1 MAKNW
6 MFDSERHR
14 LRTGWR
20 ILIGYVALMLVIA
33 AVVVPVDALEVP
45 WLESFLWQLAAA
57 PLLVGLAWGLARF
70 VDRRPFREY
79 GLVRPESGRRFAA
92 GIALGGGLVAAL
104 FAAALVGGQVTIE
117 GGPGTQYAIP
127 WFASLLGFLARYASV
142 ALFEEL
148 FHRGFL
154 IVNLSEGLRQFAG
167 ARAKETAWIGSSV
180 AFGFLHLTNEHASP
194 LAALNIALLGLLFGL
209 PFVRSGTLFMSIGL
223 HFAWNF
229 ALGNVFGLPV
239 SGYASRTSLLL
250 TSTRESLWTGGEF
263 GPEGGLLA
271 TVVLVLG
278 IWIAGRWVVRPAA

>member
-1 MAKNW
+1 M
-6 MFDSERHR
+6 
-14 LRTGWR
+14 
-20 ILIGYVALMLVIA
+20 
-33 AVVVPVDALEVP
+33 PVDALEVP

-209 PFVRSGTLFMSIGL
+209 PFVRSGTLFMS
-223 HFAWNF
+223 
-229 ALGNVFGLPV
+229 
-239 SGYASRTSLLL
+239 RTSLLL